1 MNNKIKTARSNSSLP
16 VNRVPRKVLIS
27 GEMSRENILKSFNQ
41 PIINK
46 AWEALCVNIAQN
58 YQSGRGTY
66 IKGFGVFTYVSPE
79 VNLEG
84 TTNQYSRDKKGIKP
98 VFIVSKEFNEYL
110 KPGQYNYNSG
120 YLIYFTQ
127 KQNNS
132 LSHVK
137 LNLAE
142 IAYSMGIKK
151 EECALIIQNII
162 LYIDN
167 AIRNKT
173 FISKEM
179 PFIGTLIL
187 QGNILG
193 VRFNKEF
200 SKNSDIPQHRKI
212 TKKDIGLH
220 IKPEEDKKA
229 SYNDIQD
236 VNKALKKLRPYT
248 SVNTKIT
255 KGASD
260 WLKKNLDVDIDN
272 IMPDE
277 KENPF
282 MDEYLEYN
290 KENNINDNDNNNN
303 RYGYIEAAPQ
313 DRERDLHFIND
324 KKIKI
329 IDNNKITLINLN
341 IPSDILEAIEF
352 HKSLIIREMKNFDK
366 RMSGIISRD
375 ECARS
380 FIKANVHYNLNHQ
393 MALSICKIYA
403 KNPDNVDYMK
413 LMTQL
418 LRDIKKT
425 IGSSKFND
433 NFDINTRTFNNKGM
447 NSGYKLRPMSA
458 RSTQSDYSKKRI
470 GNDNIK
476 KQEVDLSSVVKEM
489 KSIKLILN
497 LIEKDFI
504 TQLDQNISLNELCNK
519 LRQYDIIYP
528 KNKIGEIIQ
537 YIGIENINKFSLRE
551 FIQKMNKCRIIN
563 KELTT
568 EDIINAFNKLKDI
581 IYTLGGE
588 KFFFE
593 NEKVYSITKDEFFE
607 KIMSKTSFQYET
619 LNNIYI
625 YLLKSERDFTKDDYK
640 KYFVDDQRL
649 MDDKF
654 DENAIKEILNK
665 IESNKMKI
673 DEYYSHLLS
682 YNNIQTVNNISR
694 YDFHKICLIEKYPY
708 SASEID
714 HIFDMIDLKK
724 DNYIDRKEFNTVI
737 SKISYPLY
745 QVQNTIRQNRLD
757 IDDIAFR
764 LDMDKNIN
772 KKLNFTQF
780 EEKMKKIDYT
790 FSYYFM
796 KELFDEI
803 NIQNGKK
810 NSEYIYTND
819 ILNSFDVFHQE
830 KFRELNNGSFKQ
842 NFISNIKDVTDYST
856 LRKNFE
862 DIDSLSNGRLTKS
875 EFCSVIQKFSTEFK
889 DEDIMRFT
897 RISNLIDENNLVKY
911 PDFLLL
917 CFYDSSNDAFN
928 NCIEC
933 IKSFINNECKSD
945 LKIFFQKLN
954 HMEKRSYYDIKT
966 TITIKQLHD
975 FFSKYK
981 IKGLNDNI
989 VCKFDLDSDGVIS
1002 YEDIQGILERYKSTN
1017 FFKFD
1022 NSSFTPDNNLYAYE
1036 TMTETKF
1043 KNLVREIKKNMKKKN
1058 TTLVGLF
1065 NILDKNHDG
1074 FISNYEFNTGID
1086 DYIQL
1091 SSSIKD
1097 QFFNYL
1103 DYYHNG
1109 LVDLD
1114 TFKLR
1119 FKEFKSNEIL
1129 VRNNNDIENKIID
1142 EIFNYIKTNIK
1153 TISDVELFEIID
1165 KDSDG
1170 LINFTD
1176 FKKFC
1181 IEDLSSDLDKSS
1193 FNDYQLQR
1201 IIQALSLTK
1210 NNNLGIADI
1219 RELINKCTKESEFMN
1234 FKEKFKETINQNL
1247 FKGKQNTEWV
1257 NECIEKF
1264 ALFISERYKS
1274 IEEFFEL
1281 NTVKNSGKFTWE
1293 DFENFHARNYECFD
1307 GFNLTRDEVL
1317 AIYTTLDSQKK
1328 NYLTL
1333 DDLKNKLE
1341 MFDFYIKMHF
1351 DIKNFIRENFN
1362 NSNDAFK
1369 FFTTQTNDDNMN
1381 KINKP
1386 LKSNFSFNDTFISK
1400 KNFFNTINK
1409 FFPGKYLTETILNYM
1424 RKNFKN
1430 IESISF
1436 TEFNWVYFDT
1446 VKKEETYFNNRFKTS
1461 KLRTE
1466 RQRPNT
1472 SFQSTNNYYLSNFK
1486 NVTTYPK
1493 DKTLST
1499 PYDYDVLTKFK
1510 RLITSAGFDTK
1521 KFFNSMKSK
1530 AQYGGKINKYV
1541 FRDMIK
1547 DLDLGFTHLEIE
1559 EIINQVC
1566 MSRDGWI
1573 NINDFIKFAN
1583 TPIKIL
1589 TKPNQNIT
1597 SFLSKLKQLIYKY
1610 YSTPKLAFT
1619 INDGN
1624 KNGVLDFNEYQS
1636 MICDLFR
1643 RECLN
1648 EPNFALIK
1656 NSFDFIDQRKNAV
1669 IELNEWIRTFSQIK
1683 SDLDLS
1689 EVNETKLQQLR
1700 EWECSNNLE
1709 KIYTEINRNRKL
1721 LKDYAKMY
1729 MITDGNGK
1737 SIIQINNLIE
1747 VLKKI
1752 LPRTKLSR
1760 TQWKMMV
1767 RIADKQGTGM
1777 VDLEEFLKITEQ
1789 SARVLN
1795 QQPRFV

>member
-1 MNNKIKTARSNSSLP
+1 MNNKVKTARSLSNLP
-16 VNRVPRKVLIS
+16 VNKVARKALIS

-41 PIINK
+41 PIIIK
-46 AWEALCVNIAQN
+46 AWEALCASIAQN
-58 YQSGRGTY
+58 YQSGRGTI

-79 VNLEG
+79 VDLEG

-110 KPGQYNYNSG
+110 KPGQYNYNTG
-120 YLIYFTQ
+120 YLIYFNQ

-132 LSHVK
+132 LSHVR
-137 LNLAE
+137 LNNAE
-142 IAYSMGIKK
+142 IAYSMGIRK
-151 EECALIIQNII
+151 EECTMIIQNII
-162 LYIDN
+162 LYLDN
-167 AIRNKT
+167 AIRNKV

-193 VRFNKEF
+193 VKFNREF
-200 SKNSDIPQHRKI
+200 SKNSDIPQHRRI
-212 TKKDIGLH
+212 TKKDIGLYM
-220 IKPEEDKKA
+220 KPEEDKVVT
-229 SYNDIQD
+229 YNDIKD
-236 VNKALKKLRPYT
+236 VDKALKKLRPYT
-248 SVNTKIT
+248 SVNTKLT

-260 WLKKNLDVDIDN
+260 WLKNNLNLDIDK

-277 KENPF
+277 GKNPY
-282 MDEYLEYN
+282 MDEYNEFNKSKN
-290 KENNINDNDNNNN
+290 KEEIKNN
-303 RYGYIEAAPQ
+303 RYGYIEAKPQ
-313 DRERDLHFIND
+313 DRERDLKFIND

-329 IDNNKITLINLN
+329 KEKQKMTLKDLN
-341 IPSDILEAIEF
+341 IPSDILEAIEY

-375 ECARS
+375 ECAKS
-380 FIKANVHYNLNHQ
+380 FIKASIHFSLTHQ
-393 MALSICKIYA
+393 LALDICKVYA
-403 KNPDNVDYMK
+403 SNPDNVDYMK

-418 LRDIKKT
+418 LRDIKKA
-425 IGSSKFND
+425 IGSNKFND
-433 NFDINTRTFNNKGM
+433 NFDINTRTFHNKGI

-458 RSTQSDYSKKRI
+458 RSTMSNYEKKRI
-470 GNDNIK
+470 GDKNIK
-476 KQEVDLSSVVKEM
+476 NQEIDLSKVAIEM

-497 LIEKDFI
+497 LVEKEFE
-504 TQLDQNISLNELCNK
+504 TELDQLISLNELCNK
-519 LRQYDIIYP
+519 LRKYDIVYS
-528 KNKIGEIIQ
+528 KTKIGEILK
-537 YIGIENINKFSLRE
+537 YIGIDNMDQFSLRE
-551 FIQKMNKCRIIN
+551 FIEKMNLCKILS
-563 KELTT
+563 KELCT
-568 EDIINAFNKLKDI
+568 EDIISEFNKLKDI

-588 KFFFE
+588 NFIFE
-593 NEKVYSITKDEFFE
+593 NDKIMVSKKEFIS
-607 KIMSKTSFQYET
+607 KIMSKTAFQYEV

-625 YLLKSERDFTKDDYK
+625 YLLKTDRDFTKDDYK
-640 KYFVDDQRL
+640 KFFVEDQRI

-654 DENAIKEILNK
+654 DENAIKEILNR
-665 IESNKMKI
+665 IESQKMKI

-694 YDFHKICLIEKYPY
+694 YDFHKICLLEKYPY
-708 SASEID
+708 SAKEID

-724 DNYIDRKEFNTVI
+724 DNYIDRMEFNTVI
-737 SKISYPLY
+737 NKVSYPLY
-745 QVQNTIRQNRLD
+745 QVQNTIRRNRLD

-764 LDMDKNIN
+764 LEIDKNVN
-772 KKLNFTQF
+772 KKINFIQF
-780 EEKMKKIDYT
+780 EEKMKKLDYT

-796 KELFDEI
+796 KELFNEI
-803 NIQNGKK
+803 NLKNGKE
-810 NSEYIYTND
+810 NSEFIYTND

-830 KFRELNNGSFKQ
+830 KFREINNGSFKE
-842 NFISNIKDVTDYST
+842 NFISNIKDVTNYST
-856 LRKNFE
+856 LRQNFE

-875 EFCSVIQKFSTEFK
+875 EFCSVIQKFSSEFK

-917 CFYDSSNDAFN
+917 CFYDSSNDTFN

-933 IKSFINNECKSD
+933 IKTFVNKECKND

-966 TITIKQLHD
+966 TITLKQLHD
-975 FFSKYK
+975 FFSSYN
-981 IKGLNDNI
+981 IKGLNNNV
-989 VCKFDLDSDGVIS
+989 VCKFDLDSDGMIS

-1043 KNLVREIKKNMKKKN
+1043 KSLVREIKKNMKKKN

-1086 DYIQL
+1086 NYIQL

-1097 QFFNYL
+1097 QFYNYL

-1109 LVDLD
+1109 LVDLE
-1114 TFKLR
+1114 TFKIR

-1129 VRNNNDIENKIID
+1129 VRNNNDIENKIVD
-1142 EIFNYIKTNIK
+1142 EIFNYIKANIK
-1153 TISDVELFEIID
+1153 TISDVELFEIMD
-1165 KDSDG
+1165 KDCDG
-1170 LINFTD
+1170 LIGFSD

-1181 IEDLSSDLDKSS
+1181 IEDLSSDLDKKS

-1264 ALFISERYKS
+1264 ALFISERYKN

-1281 NTVKNSGKFTWE
+1281 NTAKNSGKFRWE
-1293 DFENFHARNYECFD
+1293 DFENFHAKNYECFE

-1369 FFTTQTNDDNMN
+1369 FFTTQSNDDNMN

-1446 VKKEETYFNNRFKTS
+1446 VQKEENYLNNRFKTT

-1472 SFQSTNNYYLSNFK
+1472 AIKSTNNYYLSNFK
-1486 NVTTYPK
+1486 NVSTNPK
-1493 DKTLST
+1493 SPILST

-1521 KFFNSMKSK
+1521 SFFNSMKSK
-1530 AQYGGKINKYV
+1530 AQGGKINKYV

-1573 NINDFIKFAN
+1573 NINDFIRFAN

-1589 TKPNQNIT
+1589 NQPNKNIK
-1597 SFLSKLKQLIYKY
+1597 SFLSKSKQLIYKY

-1643 RECLN
+1643 RETLK

-1656 NSFDFIDQRKNAV
+1656 NSFDFIDQRKNGV
-1669 IELNEWIRTFSQIK
+1669 LELNEWIRTFSQIS
-1683 SDLDLS
+1683 SDLDIK
-1689 EVNETKLQQLR
+1689 ETNEIKMQQLR

-1709 KIYTEINRNRKL
+1709 NIYNEINRNRKL
-1721 LKDYAKMY
+1721 LKDYAKIY
-1729 MITDGNGK
+1729 MITDGTGK
-1737 SIIQINNLIE
+1737 SIIQVNNLIE

-1752 LPRTKLSR
+1752 LPRTELSR

-1777 VDLEEFLKITEQ
+1777 VDLDMFLKITEQ
-1789 SARVLN
+1789 SARQMN

>member
-1 MNNKIKTARSNSSLP
+1 MNNKVKTARSNSSLP
-16 VNRVPRKVLIS
+16 VNRVPLKSLIS

-66 IKGFGVFTYVSPE
+66 IKGFGVFTYISPE

-84 TTNQYSRDKKGIKP
+84 TTNQYSRDKKAIKP

-120 YLIYFTQ
+120 HLIYFTQ

-151 EECALIIQNII
+151 EECSLIIQNII

-179 PFIGTLIL
+179 PYIGTLIL

-193 VRFNKEF
+193 VKFNQEF
-200 SKNSDIPQHRKI
+200 SKNSEIPQHRKI

-220 IKPEEDKKA
+220 IKPEEDKLVT
-229 SYNDIQD
+229 YNDIKD
-236 VNKALKKLRPYT
+236 VDKAFKKLRPYT

-272 IMPDE
+272 IMPD
-277 KENPF
+277 KGENPY
-282 MDEYLEYN
+282 MDEYNEFN
-290 KENNINDNDNNNN
+290 KENNNSNN
-303 RYGYIEAAPQ
+303 RYGYIEAAPKE
-313 DRERDLHFIND
+313 RERDLHFIND

-329 IDNNKITLINLN
+329 VDKNKITLLNLN
-341 IPSDILEAIEF
+341 IPSDILEAIEY
-352 HKSLIIREMKNFDK
+352 HKSLIIREMKNLDK

-380 FIKANVHYNLNHQ
+380 FIKANVHYSLNHQ
-393 MALSICKIYA
+393 LALDICKIYA

-418 LRDIKKT
+418 LRDIKKA

-433 NFDINTRTFNNKGM
+433 NFDTKTRTFNNKGI

-458 RSTQSDYSKKRI
+458 RSTQSEYAKKRI
-470 GNDNIK
+470 GDGNIK
-476 KQEVDLSSVVKEM
+476 RQEIELNNVAKEM

-497 LIEKDFI
+497 LMEKHYI
-504 TQLDQNISLNELCNK
+504 TELDQYISLNELVNK
-519 LRQYDIIYP
+519 LRQYDIVYA
-528 KNKIGEIIQ
+528 KNKIGEILQ
-537 YIGIENINKFSLRE
+537 YIGIENKEKFSLRE
-551 FIQKMNKCRIIN
+551 FIQKMNSCRIIN

-568 EDIINAFNKLKDI
+568 EDILNEFKKLKDI
-581 IYTLGGE
+581 VYTLGGD
-588 KFFFE
+588 KFFFD
-593 NEKVYSITKDEFFE
+593 NEKIISITKDEFME

-625 YLLKSERDFTKDDYK
+625 YLLKTDRDFTRDDYK
-640 KYFVDDQRL
+640 KYFEDDQRL

-654 DENAIKEILNK
+654 DENAIKEILNR
-665 IESNKMKI
+665 IEANKMKI
-673 DEYYSHLLS
+673 DEYFSHLLS

-737 SKISYPLY
+737 NKISYPLY

-764 LDMDKNIN
+764 LEIDKNVN
-772 KKLNFTQF
+772 RKLNFTQF
-780 EEKMKKIDYT
+780 EEKMKKLDYT

-796 KELFDEI
+796 RELFDEI
-803 NIQNGKK
+803 NIQNGNK
-810 NSEYIYTND
+810 NSEIIYTND
-819 ILNSFDVFHQE
+819 IINSFDVFHQE
-830 KFRELNNGSFKQ
+830 KFRELNNGSFKE

-862 DIDSLSNGRLTKS
+862 DIDSLSNGCLTKS

-911 PDFLLL
+911 PEFLLL

-933 IKSFINNECKSD
+933 IKSYITNECKND

-975 FFSKYK
+975 FFSSYK

-989 VCKFDLDSDGVIS
+989 VCKFDLDSDGLIS

-1036 TMTETKF
+1036 EMTETKF
-1043 KNLVREIKKNMKKKN
+1043 KSLVREIKKNMKKKN

-1065 NILDKNHDG
+1065 NKLDKNHDG

-1086 DYIQL
+1086 EYIQL

-1114 TFKLR
+1114 TFKIR

-1129 VRNNNDIENKIID
+1129 VRNNNNIENIIID
-1142 EIFNYIKTNIK
+1142 EIFNYIKSNIK
-1153 TISDVELFEIID
+1153 NISDVELFEIMD
-1165 KDSDG
+1165 KDADG
-1170 LINFTD
+1170 LINFSD

-1181 IEDLSSDLDKSS
+1181 MEDLSSNLDKSS

-1264 ALFISERYKS
+1264 ALFISERYKN

-1281 NTVKNSGKFTWE
+1281 NTTKNSGKFTWE
-1293 DFENFHARNYECFD
+1293 DFENFHAKNYECFD

-1369 FFTTQTNDDNMN
+1369 FFTTQSNDDNMN

-1424 RKNFKN
+1424 KKNFKN

-1446 VKKEETYFNNRFKTS
+1446 VQKEESYFNNRFKTS

-1472 SFQSTNNYYLSNFK
+1472 SIKSTNNYYLSNFK
-1486 NVTTYPK
+1486 NVSTNPQSPI
-1493 DKTLST
+1493 LST

-1521 KFFNSMKSK
+1521 KFFNNMKSK
-1530 AQYGGKINKYV
+1530 AQSAGKINKYV

-1589 TKPNQNIT
+1589 NQPSQNIKA
-1597 SFLSKLKQLIYKY
+1597 FLSKLKQLIYKY

-1643 RECLN
+1643 RESLN

-1669 IELNEWIRTFSQIK
+1669 LELNEWIRTFSQIK
-1683 SDLDLS
+1683 SDLDIS
-1689 EVNETKLQQLR
+1689 EVNEMKLQQLR

-1709 KIYTEINRNRKL
+1709 KIYNEINRNRKL

-1729 MITDGNGK
+1729 MITDGTGK
-1737 SIIQINNLIE
+1737 NIIQINNLIE

-1752 LPRTKLSR
+1752 LPRTQLSR

-1777 VDLEEFLKITEQ
+1777 VDLEAFLKVTEQ
-1789 SARVLN
+1789 SARLMN

>member
-1 MNNKIKTARSNSSLP
+1 MYNKVKTARSNSSLP
-16 VNRVPRKVLIS
+16 VNKVAHKAIIS

-46 AWEALCVNIAQN
+46 AWEALCINIAQN
-58 YQSGRGTY
+58 YQSGRGTT

-84 TTNQYSRDKKGIKP
+84 TTNQFSRDKKGIKP

-110 KPGQYNYNSG
+110 KPGQYNQNTG

-132 LSHVK
+132 LSHVR
-137 LNLAE
+137 LNYAE

-151 EECALIIQNII
+151 EECTMIIQNII
-162 LYIDN
+162 LYLDN

-179 PFIGTLIL
+179 PHIGTLIL

-193 VRFNKEF
+193 VKFNQEF

-212 TKKDIGLH
+212 IKKDIGLYM
-220 IKPEEDKKA
+220 KPEEDKFVT
-229 SYNDIQD
+229 YNDIQD
-236 VNKALKKLRPYT
+236 VDKALKKLKPYT

-260 WLKKNLDVDIDN
+260 WLKKNLDLDIDK
-272 IMPDE
+272 IMPDQSV
-277 KENPF
+277 NPY
-282 MDEYLEYN
+282 MDEYNEFN
-290 KENNINDNDNNNN
+290 KNQNDDKLKNKNNN
-303 RYGYIEAAPQ
+303 RYGYIEAAPK
-313 DRERDLHFIND
+313 DRERDLKFIND
-324 KKIKI
+324 KPIKIKERGKLSLM
-329 IDNNKITLINLN
+329 DLN
-341 IPSDILEAIEF
+341 IPSDILEAIEY

-380 FIKANVHYNLNHQ
+380 FIKANVHFSINHQ
-393 MALSICKIYA
+393 LALDICKVYA
-403 KNPDNVDYMK
+403 NNPDNVDYMK

-418 LRDIKKT
+418 LRDIKKA

-433 NFDINTRTFNNKGM
+433 NFDTKTRTFHNKGIT
-447 NSGYKLRPMSA
+447 SGYKIRPMSA
-458 RSTQSDYSKKRI
+458 KSTSSDYASKRI
-470 GNDNIK
+470 GDINIK
-476 KQEVDLSSVVKEM
+476 KQDVDLSNVAKEM
-489 KSIKLILN
+489 KSIKMILN
-497 LIEKDFI
+497 LLQKNFE
-504 TQLDQNISLNELCNK
+504 TELDQLISVNELCNK
-519 LRQYDIIYP
+519 LRQYGIVYS
-528 KNKIGEIIQ
+528 KSKIGEILT
-537 YIGIENINKFSLRE
+537 YIGIEDINQFSLRE
-551 FIQKMNKCRIIN
+551 YIEKMNKCKILN
-563 KELTT
+563 KELCS
-568 EDIINAFNKLKDI
+568 EDIIAEFSKLKDI

-588 KFFFE
+588 QFFFE
-593 NEKVYSITKDEFFE
+593 ENKIMISMDEFIS
-607 KIMSKTSFQYET
+607 KIMSKTSFPYEV
-619 LNNIYI
+619 LYNIYI
-625 YLLKSERDFTKDDYK
+625 YLLKTERDFTKEDYK
-640 KYFVDDQRL
+640 KYFIDDQRI

-654 DENAIKEILNK
+654 DENAIREILTR
-665 IESNKMKI
+665 IESKKMKI

-682 YNNIQTVNNISR
+682 YNNIHTVNNISR

-708 SASEID
+708 SAQEID

-724 DNYIDRKEFNTVI
+724 DNYIDRAEFNTVI
-737 SKISYPLY
+737 NRVSYPLY
-745 QVQNTIRQNRLD
+745 QVQNTIRRNRLD

-764 LDMDKNIN
+764 LDIDKNTN

-780 EEKMKKIDYT
+780 EEKMKKLDYT

-796 KELFDEI
+796 KELFNEI
-803 NIQNGKK
+803 NTKSGNQ
-810 NSEYIYTND
+810 NSEYIFTND
-819 ILNSFDVFHQE
+819 IINSFDVFHQE
-830 KFRELNNGSFKQ
+830 KFRDLNNGSFKE
-842 NFISNIKDVTDYST
+842 NFISNIKSVTDYAT

-862 DIDSLSNGRLTKS
+862 DIDSLSNGRLTKA
-875 EFCSVIQKFSTEFK
+875 EFCSVIQKFSTDFK

-897 RISNLIDENNLVKY
+897 RISQLIDEHNLVKY

-917 CFYDSSNDAFN
+917 CFYDSSNDTFN

-933 IKSFINNECKSD
+933 IKSYIINECKND

-954 HMEKRSYYDIKT
+954 HMEKHSYYDIKT
-966 TITIKQLHD
+966 TITIKQLHE
-975 FFSKYK
+975 FFDKYK
-981 IKGLNDNI
+981 IKGLNNNV
-989 VCKFDLDSDGVIS
+989 VCKFDLDSDGIIS

-1043 KNLVREIKKNMKKKN
+1043 KSLVREIKKNMKKKN

-1109 LVDLD
+1109 LVDLE
-1114 TFKLR
+1114 TFKIR

-1142 EIFNYIKTNIK
+1142 EIFNYIKSNIK
-1153 TISDVELFEIID
+1153 NISDVELFEIMD
-1165 KDSDG
+1165 KDTDG
-1170 LINFTD
+1170 LINFSD

-1181 IEDLSSDLDKSS
+1181 IEDLSSNLDKKS

-1210 NNNLGIADI
+1210 NNNLGMADI
-1219 RELINKCTKESEFMN
+1219 RELIDKCTKESEFMN

-1247 FKGKQNTEWV
+1247 YKGKQNTEWV

-1264 ALFISERYKS
+1264 ALFISERYKN

-1281 NTVKNSGKFTWE
+1281 NTTKNSGKFTWE
-1293 DFENFHARNYECFD
+1293 DFENFHAKNYECFE

-1333 DDLKNKLE
+1333 EDLKNKLE

-1351 DIKNFIRENFN
+1351 DIKNFIRENFD

-1436 TEFNWVYFDT
+1436 PEFNWVYFDT
-1446 VKKEETYFNNRFKTS
+1446 VKKEENYLNNRFKTS

-1472 SFQSTNNYYLSNFK
+1472 AVKSTNNYYLSNFK
-1486 NVTTYPK
+1486 NI
-1493 DKTLST
+1493 KTNPQSPILQT

-1521 KFFNSMKSK
+1521 QFFNNMKSK
-1530 AQYGGKINKYV
+1530 SQAGKINKYV

-1566 MSRDGWI
+1566 MTRDGWI

-1589 TKPNQNIT
+1589 NQPNKNIKT
-1597 SFLSKLKQLIYKY
+1597 FLSKLKQLIYKY
-1610 YSTPKLAFT
+1610 YSTPKLAFS

-1643 RECLN
+1643 RETLK

-1656 NSFDFIDQRKNAV
+1656 NSFDFIDQRKNGV
-1669 IELNEWIRTFSQIK
+1669 LELNEWIRTFSQVK
-1683 SDLDLS
+1683 SDLDIK
-1689 EVNETKLQQLR
+1689 ETNEMKLQQLR

-1709 KIYTEINRNRKL
+1709 KIYNEINRNRKL

-1729 MITDGNGK
+1729 MISDGSGRN
-1737 SIIQINNLIE
+1737 IIQINNLIE

-1752 LPRTKLSR
+1752 LPRTELSR

-1777 VDLEEFLKITEQ
+1777 VDLDEFLKIMEQ
-1789 SARVLN
+1789 SARQMN

>member
-1 MNNKIKTARSNSSLP
+1 MNNKVKTARSNSSLP
-16 VNRVPRKVLIS
+16 VNRVPLKSLIS

-66 IKGFGVFTYVSPE
+66 IKGFGVFTYISPE

-84 TTNQYSRDKKGIKP
+84 TTNQYSRDKKAIKP

-120 YLIYFTQ
+120 HLIYFTQ

-151 EECALIIQNII
+151 EECSLIIQNII

-179 PFIGTLIL
+179 PYIGTLIL

-193 VRFNKEF
+193 VKFNQEF
-200 SKNSDIPQHRKI
+200 SKNSEIPQHRKI

-220 IKPEEDKKA
+220 IKPEEDKLVT
-229 SYNDIQD
+229 YNDIKD
-236 VNKALKKLRPYT
+236 VDKAFKKLRPYT

-272 IMPDE
+272 IMPD
-277 KENPF
+277 KGENPY
-282 MDEYLEYN
+282 MDEYNEFN
-290 KENNINDNDNNNN
+290 KENNNSNN
-303 RYGYIEAAPQ
+303 RYGYIEAAPKE
-313 DRERDLHFIND
+313 RERDLHFIND

-329 IDNNKITLINLN
+329 VDKNKITLLNLN
-341 IPSDILEAIEF
+341 IPSDILEAIEY

-380 FIKANVHYNLNHQ
+380 FIKANVHYSLNHQ
-393 MALSICKIYA
+393 LALDICKIYA

-418 LRDIKKT
+418 LRDIKKA

-433 NFDINTRTFNNKGM
+433 NFDTKTRTFNNKGI

-458 RSTQSDYSKKRI
+458 RSTQSEYAKKRI
-470 GNDNIK
+470 GDGNIK
-476 KQEVDLSSVVKEM
+476 RQEIELNNVAKEM

-497 LIEKDFI
+497 LMEKHYI
-504 TQLDQNISLNELCNK
+504 TELDQYISLNELVNK
-519 LRQYDIIYP
+519 LRQYDIVYT
-528 KNKIGEIIQ
+528 KNKIGEILQ
-537 YIGIENINKFSLRE
+537 YIGIENKEKFSLRE
-551 FIQKMNKCRIIN
+551 FIQKMNSCRIIN

-568 EDIINAFNKLKDI
+568 EDILNEFKKLKDI
-581 IYTLGGE
+581 VYTLGGD
-588 KFFFE
+588 KFFFD
-593 NEKVYSITKDEFFE
+593 NEKIISITKDEFME

-625 YLLKSERDFTKDDYK
+625 YLLKTDRDFTRDDYK
-640 KYFVDDQRL
+640 KYFEDDQRL

-654 DENAIKEILNK
+654 DENAIKEILNR
-665 IESNKMKI
+665 IEANKMKI
-673 DEYYSHLLS
+673 DEYFSHLLS

-737 SKISYPLY
+737 NKISYPLY

-764 LDMDKNIN
+764 LEIDKNVN
-772 KKLNFTQF
+772 RKLNFTQF
-780 EEKMKKIDYT
+780 EEKMKKLDYT

-796 KELFDEI
+796 RELFDEI
-803 NIQNGKK
+803 NIQNGNK
-810 NSEYIYTND
+810 NSEIIYTND
-819 ILNSFDVFHQE
+819 IINSFDVFHQE
-830 KFRELNNGSFKQ
+830 KFRELNNGSFKE

-862 DIDSLSNGRLTKS
+862 DIDSLSNGCLTKS

-911 PDFLLL
+911 PEFLLL

-933 IKSFINNECKSD
+933 IKSYITNECKND

-975 FFSKYK
+975 FFSSYK

-989 VCKFDLDSDGVIS
+989 VCKFDLDSDGLIS

-1022 NSSFTPDNNLYAYE
+1022 NSSFIPDNNLYAYE
-1036 TMTETKF
+1036 EMTETKF
-1043 KNLVREIKKNMKKKN
+1043 KSLVREIKKNMKKKN

-1065 NILDKNHDG
+1065 NKLDKNHDG

-1086 DYIQL
+1086 EYIQL

-1114 TFKLR
+1114 TFKIR

-1129 VRNNNDIENKIID
+1129 VRNNNNIENIIID
-1142 EIFNYIKTNIK
+1142 EIFNYIKSNIK
-1153 TISDVELFEIID
+1153 NISDVELFEIMD
-1165 KDSDG
+1165 KDADG
-1170 LINFTD
+1170 LINFSD

-1181 IEDLSSDLDKSS
+1181 MEDLSSNLDKSS

-1264 ALFISERYKS
+1264 ALFISERYKN

-1281 NTVKNSGKFTWE
+1281 NTTKNSGKFTWE
-1293 DFENFHARNYECFD
+1293 DFENFHAKNYECFD

-1369 FFTTQTNDDNMN
+1369 FFTTQSNDDNMN

-1424 RKNFKN
+1424 KKNFKN

-1446 VKKEETYFNNRFKTS
+1446 VKKEESYFNNRFKTS

-1472 SFQSTNNYYLSNFK
+1472 SIKSTNNYYLSNFK
-1486 NVTTYPK
+1486 NVSTNPQSPI
-1493 DKTLST
+1493 LST

-1521 KFFNSMKSK
+1521 KFFNNMKSK
-1530 AQYGGKINKYV
+1530 AQSAGKINKYV

-1589 TKPNQNIT
+1589 NQPSQNIKA
-1597 SFLSKLKQLIYKY
+1597 FLSKLKQLIYKY

-1643 RECLN
+1643 RESLN

-1669 IELNEWIRTFSQIK
+1669 LELNEWIRTFSQIK
-1683 SDLDLS
+1683 SDLDI
-1689 EVNETKLQQLR
+1689 NEANEMKLQQLR

-1709 KIYTEINRNRKL
+1709 KIYNEINRNRKL

-1729 MITDGNGK
+1729 MITDGTGK
-1737 SIIQINNLIE
+1737 NIIQINNLIE

-1752 LPRTKLSR
+1752 LPRTQLSR

-1777 VDLEEFLKITEQ
+1777 VDLEAFLKVTEQ
-1789 SARVLN
+1789 SARLMN